1 MAKQELTYNKAYAE
15 LEEIVSSIENEE
27 IEIDNLAKQVK
38 RAAELLSFCK
48 EKLHNSEAE
57 ISKIMKEM
65 GDSN

>member
-1 MAKQELTYNKAYAE
+1 MAKQELTYNKAFAE
-15 LEEIVSSIENEE
+15 LEKIVAGIENEE

-38 RAAELLSFCK
+38 RAAELIAFCK
-48 EKLHNSEAE
+48 EKLHSSETE